1 MKNKLLMDVLDYEQ
15 PTKYIVKNT
24 NYKSEYDVPVLTAG
38 KSFILGYTNDTDGI
52 YHASKENP
60 VIIFDDFTTEC
71 RYIDFDF
78 KVKSSAI
85 KFLKPKEGDNL
96 KYLLYVLKNIVYDTS
111 SHKRYWISQ
120 YSQMDV
126 QLHEIDEQN
135 KIVKKIEEI
144 ESSILLKN
152 KQNELLITLINS
164 KYNTMITESKEKNIL
179 GDFISPYTAKKCKGR
194 ELPILSITKDYG
206 IVMQSEK
213 FKKRI
218 ASVNTDNY
226 KIVPKG
232 KLVQGIHID
241 ERNFAIQNIVDEGI
255 VSPAYKTWNV
265 DTEKAIPE
273 IIEYALRTD
282 ETMDYIRSKFSGSI
296 KRREKIDN
304 KDFLNIKLNLPD
316 KEQQQNFLDYK
327 KKVNEL
333 LELNEKSGEKLNEL
347 LECLMQEYF
356 RRFE

>member
-24 NYKSEYDVPVLTAG
+24 NYKSEYKVPVLTAG

-85 KFLKPKEGDNL
+85 KFLKPKENDNL

-120 YSQMDV
+120 YSKMKV
-126 QLHEIDEQN
+126 QLDEINDQN

-144 ESSILLKN
+144 ESSIAIKN
-152 KQNELLITLINS
+152 KQNELLIALINS
-164 KYNTMITESKEKNIL
+164 KYNEMISKSNKKNKL
-179 GDFISPYTAKKCKGR
+179 GAFITSYTAKKCKNK
-194 ELPILSITKDYG
+194 ELPILSITKEYG
-206 IVMQSEK
+206 IVMQNEK

-218 ASVNTDNY
+218 ASINTNNY
-226 KIVPKG
+226 KIVPRG

-255 VSPAYKTWNV
+255 VSPAYKIWNI
-265 DTEKAIPE
+265 DTSNAIPE
-273 IIEYALRTD
+273 IIAHALRTD
-282 ETMDYIRSKFSGSI
+282 ETMNYIRSRFSGSI
-296 KRREKIDN
+296 KRREKISK
-304 KDFLNIKLNLPD
+304 KDFFDIQLNLPD
-316 KEQQQNFLDYK
+316 KEKQQEFLEYK
-327 KKVNEL
+327 NKINEL
-333 LELNEKSGEKLNEL
+333 LGLNEKILKKLNEL
-347 LECLMQEYF
+347 SDCLMQEYF
-356 RRFE
+356 RRF